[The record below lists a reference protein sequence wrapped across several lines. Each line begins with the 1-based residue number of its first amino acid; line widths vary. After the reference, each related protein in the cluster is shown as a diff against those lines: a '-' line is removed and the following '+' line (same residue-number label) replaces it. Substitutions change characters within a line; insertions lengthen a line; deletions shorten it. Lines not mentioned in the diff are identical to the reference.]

1 MSKFSQGLRTLTGGR
16 GISQYSMIIALVVII
31 LVFEIWTGGY
41 TLDPT
46 NVINMVQQY
55 SYILILA
62 IGMVMLIIAGH
73 IDLSVGSVAAFVGV
87 VVAQSMAVWHL
98 PAGVA
103 MLLGLVVGALV
114 GAWQGFWVAYV
125 RVPAF
130 IVTLAG
136 QLIFRGA
143 NQVVGNSTA
152 VPTPAS
158 YNWIGNG
165 YLPDFGPD
173 FGYSNPTLILG
184 LIVIVA
190 LIWKELHD
198 RRKRVKMGAQ
208 LQPVWVSVVK
218 LVLLCGVTIFAT
230 YLFATGRVGTSFPIV
245 GIIAGLLILLYSFL
259 TSSTVF
265 GRHIYA
271 VGGNPSA
278 AVLSGVKSRRV
289 NFLLMMNMSI
299 LAAVAGMVFIGNAQ
313 ASGPFDGTGWEL
325 DAIAAVFV
333 GGAAI
338 FGGVGTVAGSIIGA
352 FVMAFLSNGLSLLG
366 LDSSWVSIIRGLVL
380 IAAVAFD
387 VYNKTQGRPS
397 IVGLLLRGIGIGR
410 KKPTATEEAIDAQPQ
425 GIDKPAGEQV
435 EKVDTL
441 S

>member
-1 MSKFSQGLRTLTGGR
+1 MSKFTEGVRTLTGGR

-31 LVFEIWTGGY
+31 VLFDIITGGL

-73 IDLSVGSVAAFVGV
+73 IDLSVGSVAAFVGI
-87 VVAQSMAVWHL
+87 VVAQSMAVWHFP
-98 PAGVA
+98 PALA
-103 MLLGLVVGALV
+103 MLLGLVTGALV
-114 GAWQGFWVAYV
+114 GAWQGFWVAFV

-136 QLIFRGA
+136 MLIFRGL
-143 NQVVGNSTA
+143 NQVIGSSTA
-152 VPTPAS
+152 VPTPDS

-165 YLPDFGPD
+165 FLPDFGPD

-184 LIVIVA
+184 LIVLVA
-190 LIWKELHD
+190 LIWSEIRG
-198 RRKRVKMGAQ
+198 RRKRIRMHAGVAPM
-208 LQPVWVSVVK
+208 WVTVVK
-218 LVLLCGVTIFAT
+218 IVILGGVTVFAT
-230 YLFATGRVGTSFPIV
+230 YLFSTGRVGTSFPVV
-245 GIIAGLLILLYSFL
+245 GIIAGVLILIYTFV
-259 TSSTVF
+259 TSNTVF

-271 VGGNPSA
+271 LGGNSSA

-289 NFLLMMNMSI
+289 NFLLMVNMSV

-313 ASGPFDGTGWEL
+313 ASGPFDGTNWEL

-338 FGGVGTVAGSIIGA
+338 FGGIGTVPGSIIGA
-352 FVMAFLSNGLSLLG
+352 FVMAFLSNGLSLMG
-366 LDSSWVSIIRGLVL
+366 IDSSWVSVIRGLVL
-380 IAAVAFD
+380 VAAVAFD

-397 IVGLLLRGIGIGR
+397 FIGFLFKGSGR
-410 KKPTATEEAIDAQPQ
+410 KKPTTTEEAIEAQPQ
-425 GIDKPAGEQV
+425 GIDKPLGD
-435 EKVDTL
+435 KVDERLPL

>member
-1 MSKFSQGLRTLTGGR
+1 MRTLTGGR

-31 LVFEIWTGGY
+31 LVFEILTSGL

-73 IDLSVGSVAAFVGV
+73 IDLSVGSVAAFVGI

-103 MLLGLVVGALV
+103 MLLGLATGAVV

-152 VPTPAS
+152 VPTPDS
-158 YNWIGNG
+158 FNWIGNG
-165 YLPDFGPD
+165 FLPDFGPD

-184 LIVIVA
+184 LIVVIA
-190 LIWKELHD
+190 LIWMEVHD
-198 RRKRVKMGAQ
+198 RRKRVRMGAT
-208 LQPVWVSVVK
+208 LKPMWVSVVK
-218 LVLLCGVTIFAT
+218 LVLLCGVTVFAT
-230 YLFATGRVGTSFPIV
+230 YLFSTGRVGTSFPVV

-271 VGGNPSA
+271 VGGNASA

-299 LAAVAGMVFIGNAQ
+299 LAAVAGMVFVGNAQ

-366 LDSSWVSIIRGLVL
+366 IDSSWVSIIRGLVL
-380 IAAVAFD
+380 VVAVAFD

-397 IVGLLLRGIGIGR
+397 ITGLLLRGLGIGR
-410 KKPTATEEAIDAQPQ
+410 KKPADTEASIEAQPQ
-425 GIDKPAGEQV
+425 GIDKPV
-435 EKVDTL
+435 DEKVGSL

>member
-1 MSKFSQGLRTLTGGR
+1 MSKFSNTMRTLTGGR
-16 GISQYSMIIALVVII
+16 GISQYSMIIALVAII
-31 LVFEIWTGGY
+31 VVFEIMTGGY

-87 VVAQSMAVWHL
+87 VVAQSMAIWHL

-103 MLLGLVVGALV
+103 MLLGLVTGAVV
-114 GAWQGFWVAYV
+114 GAWQGFWVAFV

-136 QLIFRGA
+136 QLIFRGL

-165 YLPDFGPD
+165 FLPDFGPD
-173 FGYSNPTLILG
+173 FGFSNPTLILG
-184 LIVIVA
+184 LIVVVA

-198 RRKRVKMGAQ
+198 RRKRVAMGATS
-208 LQPVWVSVVK
+208 QPVWVSVVK
-218 LVLLCGVTIFAT
+218 LVVLCGITVFAT
-230 YLFATGRVGTSFPIV
+230 YLFATGRVGTSFPVV
-245 GIIAGLLILLYSFL
+245 GIIAGVLILLYSFI

-271 VGGNPSA
+271 IGGNSSA

-289 NFLLMMNMSI
+289 NFLLMMNMSV

-338 FGGVGTVAGSIIGA
+338 FGGIGTVAGSIIGA
-352 FVMAFLSNGLSLLG
+352 FVMAFLANGLSLLG
-366 LDSSWVSIIRGLVL
+366 LDSSWVSVIRGLVL
-380 IAAVAFD
+380 LLAVGFD

-397 IVGLLLRGIGIGR
+397 ITGLLLRGFSR
-410 KKPTATEEAIDAQPQ
+410 KKSSTVTEETLEAQPQ
-425 GIDKPAGEQV
+425 NPEQPAA
-435 EKVDTL
+435 EKVDKVPL

>member
-1 MSKFSQGLRTLTGGR
+1 MSKFSDGVRTLTGGR
-16 GISQYSMIIALVVII
+16 GLSQYSMIIALVAII
-31 LVFEIWTGGY
+31 VVFEIWTGGY

-98 PAGVA
+98 PAGLA

-165 YLPDFGPD
+165 SLPDFGPD

-184 LIVIVA
+184 LIVVIA
-190 LIWKELHD
+190 LIWKEVYD
-198 RRKRVKMGAQ
+198 RRKRVRMGAA
-208 LQPVWVSVVK
+208 LQPVWASVVK

-230 YLFATGRVGTSFPIV
+230 YLFATGRVGTSFPVV
-245 GIIAGLLILLYSFL
+245 GIIAGLLILLYSFI

-271 VGGNPSA
+271 VGGNASA

-352 FVMAFLSNGLSLLG
+352 FVMAFLANGLSLLG

-387 VYNKTQGRPS
+387 VYNKTQGKPS
-397 IVGLLLRGIGIGR
+397 ITGLLLRGVGVGR
-410 KKPTATEEAIDAQPQ
+410 KKKPTATEEAVETQPQ
-425 GIDKPAGEQV
+425 GIDQPAGEQV
-435 EKVDTL
+435 KVPQA
-441 S
+441 

>member
-1 MSKFSQGLRTLTGGR
+1 MSKFSDGMRTLTGGR
-16 GISQYSMIIALVVII
+16 GLSQYSMIIALVAII

-73 IDLSVGSVAAFVGV
+73 IDLSVGSVAAFVGI

-98 PAGVA
+98 PAGLA

-152 VPTPAS
+152 VPTPDS

-165 YLPDFGPD
+165 FLPDFGPD

-184 LIVIVA
+184 LVVIAA
-190 LIWKELHD
+190 LIWKEVHD
-198 RRKRVKMGAQ
+198 RRKRVRMGASP
-208 LQPVWVSVVK
+208 QPVWVSVVR
-218 LVLLCGVTIFAT
+218 LVLLCGITIFAT
-230 YLFATGRVGTSFPIV
+230 FLFATGRVGTSFPIV
-245 GIIAGLLILLYSFL
+245 GIIAGVLILVYSFV

-271 VGGNPSA
+271 VGGNASA
-278 AVLSGVKSRRV
+278 AVLSGVKSRGV

-299 LAAVAGMVFIGNAQ
+299 LAAVAGMVFVGNAQ

-352 FVMAFLSNGLSLLG
+352 FVMAFLANGLSLLG
-366 LDSSWVSIIRGLVL
+366 LDASWVSIIRGLVL
-380 IAAVAFD
+380 LAAVAFD

-397 IVGLLLRGIGIGR
+397 IIGLLLGGFRR
-410 KKPTATEEAIDAQPQ
+410 KKPNITEEAIQAQPQ
-425 GIDKPAGEQV
+425 GLEKPSGDQVDKVP
-435 EKVDTL
+435 L

>member
-1 MSKFSQGLRTLTGGR
+1 MSKFSQGMRTLTGGR

-31 LVFEIWTGGY
+31 LVFEWLTGGY

-98 PAGVA
+98 PAGLA
-103 MLLGLVVGALV
+103 MLLGLVTGAVV
-114 GAWQGFWVAYV
+114 GAWQGFWVAFV

-136 QLIFRGA
+136 QLIFRGL

-165 YLPDFGPD
+165 FLPDFGPD

-184 LIVIVA
+184 LIVVVA
-190 LIWKELHD
+190 LIWKELHA
-198 RRKRVKMGAQ
+198 RRKRVAMGATQ
-208 LQPVWVSVVK
+208 QPVWVSVVK

-230 YLFATGRVGTSFPIV
+230 YLFSTGRVGTSFPVV
-245 GIIAGLLILLYSFL
+245 GIIAGVLILIYSFV

-271 VGGNPSA
+271 IGGNSSA

-289 NFLLMMNMSI
+289 NFLLMMNMSV

-338 FGGVGTVAGSIIGA
+338 MGGIGTVAGSIIGA
-352 FVMAFLSNGLSLLG
+352 FVMAFLANGLSLLG
-366 LDSSWVSIIRGLVL
+366 LDSSWVSVIRGLVL
-380 IAAVAFD
+380 IAAVGFD

-397 IVGLLLRGIGIGR
+397 LTGTLLRGFGR
-410 KKPTATEEAIDAQPQ
+410 KKPSTVTEDTLEAQPQ
-425 GIDKPAGEQV
+425 NPGQPAGEQV
-435 EKVDTL
+435 DKIPL

>member
-1 MSKFSQGLRTLTGGR
+1 MSKFTRSVRTLTGGR
-16 GISQYSMIIALVVII
+16 GLSQYSMIIALVAII
-31 LVFEIWTGGY
+31 IVFDLWTGGL

-73 IDLSVGSVAAFVGV
+73 IDLSVGSVAAFVGI

-98 PAGVA
+98 PAGLA

-114 GAWQGFWVAYV
+114 GAWQGFWVAFV

-152 VPTPAS
+152 SPTPAS

-165 YLPDFGPD
+165 FLPDFGPD
-173 FGYSNPTLILG
+173 FGYSNWTLILG
-184 LIVIVA
+184 AIVVVA
-190 LIWKELHD
+190 LIWKELRD
-198 RRKRVKMGAQ
+198 RRKRVAMGAS
-208 LQPVWVSVVK
+208 LRPAWVSVVK
-218 LVLLCGVTIFAT
+218 LVVLCGITVYAT
-230 YLFATGRVGTSFPIV
+230 LLFGSGRVGTSFPIV
-245 GIIAGLLILLYSFL
+245 GIIAGILILIYSFV
-259 TSSTVF
+259 TSSTIF

-271 VGGNPSA
+271 VGGNASA

-289 NFLLMMNMSI
+289 NFLLMMNMSV
-299 LAAVAGMVFIGNAQ
+299 LAAVAGMVFVGNAQ

-366 LDSSWVSIIRGLVL
+366 LDSPWVSIIRGLVL
-380 IAAVAFD
+380 IAAVGFD

-397 IVGLLLRGIGIGR
+397 VTGLLLRGFMR
-410 KKPTATEEAIDAQPQ
+410 RKPTVTEEAIDAQPKGLEQ
-425 GIDKPAGEQV
+425 PAGD
-435 EKVDTL
+435 KVPL

>member
-1 MSKFSQGLRTLTGGR
+1 MSKFSDGVRTLTGGR
-16 GISQYSMIIALVVII
+16 GLSQYSMIIALVAII
-31 LVFEIWTGGY
+31 IVFDIWTGGL

-55 SYILILA
+55 SYIMILA

-73 IDLSVGSVAAFVGV
+73 IDLSVGSVAAFVGI
-87 VVAQSMAVWHL
+87 VVAQSMAVWHFPPL
-98 PAGVA
+98 LA
-103 MLLGLVVGALV
+103 MLLGLVTGALV
-114 GAWQGFWVAYV
+114 GAWQGFWVAFV

-136 QLIFRGA
+136 QLIFRGL

-152 VPTPAS
+152 SPTPAS

-165 YLPDFGPD
+165 FLPDFGPD

-184 LIVIVA
+184 AIVVIA
-190 LIWKELHD
+190 LIWKELRD
-198 RRKRVKMGAQ
+198 RRKRVAMGAS
-208 LQPVWVSVVK
+208 LRPVWVTVVK
-218 LVLLCGVTIFAT
+218 LIVLCGITVYAT
-230 YLFATGRVGTSFPIV
+230 LLFGSGRVGTSFPIV
-245 GIIAGLLILLYSFL
+245 GIIAGVLILIYSFV

-271 VGGNPSA
+271 LGGNRVA
-278 AVLSGVKSRRV
+278 AALSGVKSRRID
-289 NFLLMMNMSI
+289 FLLMMNMSV

-338 FGGVGTVAGSIIGA
+338 FGGIGTVPGSIIGA
-352 FVMAFLSNGLSLLG
+352 FVMAFLANGLSLLG
-366 LDSSWVSIIRGLVL
+366 LDASWVSVIRGLVL

-397 IVGLLLRGIGIGR
+397 IIGLLFSRFGR
-410 KKPTATEEAIDAQPQ
+410 QKPTITDEGLVTQPQ
-425 GIDKPAGEQV
+425 GFDRP
-435 EKVDTL
+435 VDDTVKL
-441 S
+441 P